1 MLRVLTLDPVAGA
14 VGRAKALR
22 YDTFEAELAGMGED
36 GRGVREFE
44 PVTPA
49 SNTTKPDRFR

>member
-1 MLRVLTLDPVAGA
+1 LTQRREAAGA
-14 VGRAKALR
+14 VERAKALR
-22 YDTFEAELAGMGED
+22 YDAFESELAGMGED
-36 GRGVREFE
+36 DRGVREFE